1 MSEVSANTIE
11 GLTGLLSKATP
22 DQKRLLQQALEVGS
36 TIKTR
41 RPQQTNQDAR
51 RMSSSGFSIDMGPD
65 FVPKPSEALVE
76 KMGKEAAQAH
86 VAARYHAAQGG
97 GATKSI
103 TAREVAEY
111 GVESLDADSLAES
124 AQMEFATDGVEP
136 LPSSDIIDAEFV
148 ASE

>member
-22 DQKRLLQQALEVGS
+22 DQKRLLQQALEVGR

-51 RMSSSGFSIDMGPD
+51 RLSSSGFSIDMGPD
-65 FVPKPSEALVE
+65 FIPKPSEALVE

-86 VAARYHAAQGG
+86 VAARYHAHQGA
-97 GATKSI
+97 GATTSI

-111 GVESLDADSLAES
+111 GVESLDADSLAAA
-124 AQMEFATDGVEP
+124 AQMEFDTEGVEP
-136 LPSSDIIDAEFV
+136 LGDAGAIDAEV
-148 ASE
+148 IASE